1 MNFFVVNDDFESIIK
16 KSLKSVNDEFQTMK
30 PISTG
35 WTNIVY
41 KVYGNNGKYYFRFPR
56 DEFWMRTI
64 VKDCQFAQY
73 VHGKTDFDTVDL
85 KLMNDGNGRFYSL
98 HKEIPGKPLTDVMNE
113 LSDFEID
120 DISKDISKFMV
131 QLHRLEKSNKVF
143 NVDNISTD
151 LQGFVDEL
159 LRTHLSKEDMEFW
172 KKHNFRGMDDDCL
185 VHGDFNAS
193 NVLVDDNNKFKAVID
208 FGFGG
213 YGNKYQDISRIIGR
227 CPAKFKNPIVMHYEN
242 ISGDKIDMGILDENI
257 HIWANIDQGY
267 INYMEKN
274 LGK

>member
-16 KSLKSVNDEFQTMK
+16 KSLRSVDDEFQTMK

-85 KLMNDGNGRFYSL
+85 KLINDGNGRFYSL

-159 LRTHLSKEDMEFW
+159 LRTHLSKEDMEF
-172 KKHNFRGMDDDCL
+172 
-185 VHGDFNAS
+185 
-193 NVLVDDNNKFKAVID
+193 
-208 FGFGG
+208 
-213 YGNKYQDISRIIGR
+213 
-227 CPAKFKNPIVMHYEN
+227 
-242 ISGDKIDMGILDENI
+242 
-257 HIWANIDQGY
+257 
-267 INYMEKN
+267 
-274 LGK
+274 

>member
-1 MNFFVVNDDFESIIK
+1 MKFFAVNEDFESIIK
-16 KSLKSVNDEFQTMK
+16 KSLESVNDELKSMK

-41 KVYGNNGKYYFRFPR
+41 KVYGNKGEYYFRFPR
-56 DEFWMRTI
+56 DEFWTRTI

-73 VHGKTDFDTVDL
+73 IHGKTDFDTVDL
-85 KLMNDGNGRFYSL
+85 KLMNDGNGRFYSFN
-98 HKEIPGKPLTDVMNE
+98 KEIPGKPLTDVMNE
-113 LSDFEID
+113 LTDEELD
-120 DISKDISKFMV
+120 DVSKDISKFMF
-131 QLHRLEKSNKVF
+131 QLHKLEKSNEIFDVH
-143 NVDNISTD
+143 DIPTD

-159 LRTHLSKEDMEFW
+159 LNTHLSKEDMEFW
-172 KKHNFRGMDDDCL
+172 KVHNFKALDHDCL

-213 YGNKYQDISRIIGR
+213 YGNKYHDISRIIGR
-227 CPAKFKNPIVMHYEN
+227 CPARFKNPIVMHYEN
-242 ISGDKIDMGILDENI
+242 ISGNKLDTDILDENI
-257 HIWANIDQGY
+257 DIWSNIDQGY